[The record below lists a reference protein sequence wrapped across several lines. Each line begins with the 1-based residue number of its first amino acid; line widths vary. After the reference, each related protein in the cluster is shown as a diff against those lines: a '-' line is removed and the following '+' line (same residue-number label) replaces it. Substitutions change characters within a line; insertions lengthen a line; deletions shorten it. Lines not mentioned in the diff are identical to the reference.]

1 MCISGEI
8 RGFFGFLDLLYC
20 SMLQYTLKKGK
31 VHALYRL
38 QIKAKQKRLYLY
50 LLHTSIQ
57 YTTQNPT
64 F

>member
-38 QIKAKQKRLYLY
+38 QIKQKRLYLN
-50 LLHTSIQ
+50 LLLPIQ